1 MKVQDTLR
9 KPMLEAK
16 YLNVD
21 NTDRYRPIIRLFYLN
36 YEKLKYW
43 LYQEEVYEALKEDPY
58 FREYT
63 PEQCQQDLAALVS
76 WGNLVTIQDTRRVS
90 TIEEFK
96 NKKFR
101 YQLSEVAVEI
111 ERMVIR
117 VENMFIESSSLE
129 PTLLER
135 IRISLGKISEMADRD
150 TERVYS
156 WWNDLNNDFI
166 RLNQNYQDYMRELNS
181 VKAEEMMKTKE
192 FLVFKDRLI
201 EYLRSFVKS
210 LQTNVNVIEQ
220 YLKNTDSQ
228 KMEKILAMVTEYELS
243 IPRIDAEVE
252 EAMIYE
258 KMRGRWENLQSWFSG
273 DEGRESEAAKVFDTT
288 NEIIRK
294 ITRYAARISEL
305 SNSGSNRREEYH
317 KLAVMFSKC
326 RDMNEAHRLA
336 ASVFGIEKPL
346 HLKGLADRKT
356 DSINSGIF
364 DEEPYEVKVLPRMR
378 TYREKAQRKGI
389 VDRSREKEETRRKT
403 IQRLEE
409 ERRLLKSYIK
419 NNRLE
424 FAALPEIEPQVRDIF
439 LLWLSK
445 ALENKDFRGKTEDG
459 QVYFIELPHTKE
471 RCMVRASDGIL
482 EMPAY
487 TIRFEEKVGK

>member
-1 MKVQDTLR
+1 MPAGSGCIGQL
-9 KPMLEAK
+9 
-16 YLNVD
+16 
-21 NTDRYRPIIRLFYLN
+21 
-36 YEKLKYW
+36 
-43 LYQEEVYEALKEDPY
+43 
-58 FREYT
+58 
-63 PEQCQQDLAALVS
+63 
-76 WGNLVTIQDTRRVS
+76 GNLVTIQDTRRVS

-101 YQLSEVAVEI
+101 YQLSEVTVEI

-117 VENMFIESSSLE
+117 VENMFIETSSLE

-150 TERVYS
+150 TEKVYS
-156 WWNDLNNDFI
+156 WWNELNNDFI

-210 LQTNVNVIEQ
+210 LQTNVNAIEQ

-228 KMEKILAMVTEYELS
+228 KMEKILAIVTAYELS
-243 IPRIDAEVE
+243 IPRIDVEVE

-364 DEEPYEVKVLPRMR
+364 DEEPYEIKILPRVR
-378 TYREKAQRKGI
+378 TYREKVQRKGI

-471 RCMVRASDGIL
+471 RCMVRASDGVL

-487 TIRFEEKVGK
+487 TIRFEEKF

>member
-1 MKVQDTLR
+1 
-9 KPMLEAK
+9 
-16 YLNVD
+16 
-21 NTDRYRPIIRLFYLN
+21 
-36 YEKLKYW
+36 
-43 LYQEEVYEALKEDPY
+43 
-58 FREYT
+58 
-63 PEQCQQDLAALVS
+63 
-76 WGNLVTIQDTRRVS
+76 
-90 TIEEFK
+90 
-96 NKKFR
+96 
-101 YQLSEVAVEI
+101 
-111 ERMVIR
+111 
-117 VENMFIESSSLE
+117 
-129 PTLLER
+129 
-135 IRISLGKISEMADRD
+135 
-150 TERVYS
+150 
-156 WWNDLNNDFI
+156 
-166 RLNQNYQDYMRELNS
+166 
-181 VKAEEMMKTKE
+181 MKTKE

-364 DEEPYEVKVLPRMR
+364 DEEPYEVKVLPRVR

-419 NNRLE
+419 NNRVE

-471 RCMVRASDGIL
+471 RCMVRASDGVL

-487 TIRFEEKVGK
+487 TIRFE

>member
-243 IPRIDAEVE
+243 IPRIDVEVE

-273 DEGRESEAAKVFDTT
+273 EEGKESEAAKVFDTT

-326 RDMNEAHRLA
+326 QDINEAHRLA

-364 DEEPYEVKVLPRMR
+364 DEEPYEIKVLPRVR

-389 VDRSREKEETRRKT
+389 VDRSREKEETRRMA

-487 TIRFEEKVGK
+487 TIRFE

>member
-101 YQLSEVAVEI
+101 YQLSEVTVEI

-117 VENMFIESSSLE
+117 VENMFIETSSLE

-150 TERVYS
+150 TEKVYS
-156 WWNDLNNDFI
+156 WWNELNNDFI

-210 LQTNVNVIEQ
+210 LQTNVNAIEQ

-228 KMEKILAMVTEYELS
+228 KMEKILAIVTAYELS
-243 IPRIDAEVE
+243 IPRIDVEVE

-364 DEEPYEVKVLPRMR
+364 DEEPYEIKILPRVR
-378 TYREKAQRKGI
+378 TYREKVQRKGI

-471 RCMVRASDGIL
+471 RCMVRASDGVL

-487 TIRFEEKVGK
+487 TIRFEEKF